1 MVDLFSRLE
10 LAVKHGIFRMSS
22 IVSDVGGT
30 NARFAIVGDEGAG
43 LSHIWTAKCAE
54 FPTIDVAVEA
64 YREMLGAVKSA
75 RLDAMAVAVAGPV
88 NAETVD
94 VTNNHWLFNKRD
106 LLTNLSLR
114 RLLVINDFTA
124 QALAQTDPRDNGNVE
139 ILPGKSDEN
148 APLLVIGPGTGLGV
162 SALIPTANGPI
173 PIEGEGGHVS
183 FSPRDNDERAL
194 DEFMRRHSVHVSAE
208 HFVSG
213 GGLENIHHFLAVRAG
228 QPAGLTAPE
237 IGERAIAEDGLCRD
251 AVVMLL
257 GILGTVITDNVLT
270 FGCWRGAVISGGIV
284 PKLAPLI
291 SHSPFA
297 DRIRKTGLTEHLM
310 ETIPVWMSI
319 DPYAGLRGA
328 EVALGNAHLAP
339 RAIDA

>member
-1 MVDLFSRLE
+1 
-10 LAVKHGIFRMSS
+10 MSS

-30 NARFAIVGDEGAG
+30 NARFALAAGAG
-43 LSHIWTAKCAE
+43 ASLSHIWTAKCE
-54 FPTIDVAVEA
+54 DFPTIDSAVDA
-64 YREMLGAVKSA
+64 YRETLGAVESA
-75 RLDAMAVAVAGPV
+75 RLDAMAIAVAGPV

-106 LLTNLSLR
+106 LLTSLSLR

-124 QALAQTDPRDNGNVE
+124 QALAQKNPRANGNVE

-162 SALIPTANGPI
+162 SALIPSANGPI

-183 FSPRDNDERAL
+183 FSPRDDDERAL
-194 DEFMRRHSVHVSAE
+194 DEFMRRHSAHVSAE

-213 GGLENIHHFLAVRAG
+213 GGLENIHHFLAERAG
-228 QPAGLTAPE
+228 QPASLKAPE
-237 IGERAIAEDGLCRD
+237 IGEIAISEDGLCRD
-251 AVVMLL
+251 AAMMLL

-270 FGCWRGAVISGGIV
+270 FGCWRGVVISGGIV
-284 PKLAPLI
+284 PKLTPLI
-291 SHSPFA
+291 ANSPFA

-310 ETIPVWMSI
+310 EMIPIWMSV

-328 EVALGNAHLAP
+328 EVALGNAYLAP